1 MKLVEEALK
10 PITGYLISIT
20 RDTINGWYEFE
31 IGLPAEWV
39 FVNNDDINCEIINE
53 TDEGKLMK
61 ISPLN
66 PNIGIDDLIIY
77 VETIIVTNQKIADKE
92 KEFETKMK
100 EMKLHLEDEARKFYE
115 ELDSLKEVSFKN
127 LSENKKE
134 IKTKKKHIPFITGS
148 TNVVNINSNTEI
160 VSE

>member
-1 MKLVEEALK
+1 MKIVEEALQ

-31 IGLPAEWV
+31 IGLPAKWV
-39 FVNNDDINCEIINE
+39 FADNDDINCEIINE
-53 TDEGKLMK
+53 TDEGKLIK

-66 PNIGIDDLIIY
+66 QNIGIDDLIAF
-77 VETIIVTNQKIADKE
+77 VETIIITNQKIADKE
-92 KEFETKMK
+92 KEFETKMNELK
-100 EMKLHLEDEARKFYE
+100 NHLEDEARKFYE

-134 IKTKKKHIPFITGS
+134 NKTKKKHISLVTSGS
-148 TNVVNINSNTEI
+148 TGIVNSNAQI